1 MIVWVDLE
9 TTGLEH
15 DGDDAILE
23 VAAIATLDNLEEIGR
38 FHAVTNVARE
48 RAFASLN
55 VHVQN
60 MHTAN
65 GLWVE
70 SLQSMLA
77 VRNVGLDLREW
88 ILYQRTLATHD
99 PSAKPILGGSS
110 VHFDRAFLRRHMREA
125 HDVLHYRNLDTTAF
139 YETARRFWPDVVD
152 KWPVADG
159 AHRAMS
165 DIETSIA
172 AYRYFLAAV
181 EPIPTAPIVVVPGVY
196 RVDTPP
202 EPVGPPILP
211 PQED

>member
-1 MIVWVDLE
+1 MIVWIDLE

-55 VHVQN
+55 AHVQD
-60 MHTAN
+60 MHIDN

-70 SLQSMLA
+70 SLRSTLA
-77 VRNVGLDLREW
+77 VRKVGLDLREW
-88 ILYQRTLATHD
+88 IIEMRG
-99 PSAKPILGGSS
+99 PNGAKPILGGSG

-172 AYRYFLAAV
+172 VYRYFLDRIGPMPAPGAL
-181 EPIPTAPIVVVPGVY
+181 IPNVY
-196 RVDTPP
+196 RVDVPAVP
-202 EPVGPPILP
+202 LGPVTITTGGT
-211 PQED
+211 